1 MKQAKISF
9 NIIIFIFYLLLKI
22 NKMNS
27 KIIKIIQTKT
37 INEMFLLFSKNKIK
51 TTFIL
56 QEKTCLY
63 SFETLINI

>member
-1 MKQAKISF
+1 
-9 NIIIFIFYLLLKI
+9 
-22 NKMNS
+22 MNS